1 MSALT
6 SAMASS
12 WSSVSTKPKDD
23 SISACHGVSG
33 PKAWPATARRRRY
46 RSTSSSATSPAAARA
61 RARVRCQSAPPI
73 FESVGDSPP
82 L

>member
-1 MSALT
+1 MSRLT
-6 SAMASS
+6 SAIARS
-12 WSSVSTKPKDD
+12 WSSVSTKGKDD
-23 SISACHGVSG
+23 SISSCHGVSG
-33 PKAWPATARRRRY
+33 PKACPSTARRRRY
-46 RSTSSSATSPAAARA
+46 SSTSSAATSPAAARA